1 MITLGKK
8 MAEGKKER
16 EMDESLL
23 LQIRVVENRGKKDWI
38 DFKTTKK
45 TMKLESISLEH
56 SLWFS
61 FLVLKIITIL
71 KILIIK
77 ILGTNLREKLLLYKG
92 SWNWSV

>member
-1 MITLGKK
+1 

-45 TMKLESISLEH
+45 TEIRKYIIGTQPLIQ
-56 SLWFS
+56 FS
-61 FLVLKIITIL
+61 CVKDYNDS
-71 KILIIK
+71 KDSY
-77 ILGTNLREKLLLYKG
+77 YKD
-92 SWNWSV
+92 SRN